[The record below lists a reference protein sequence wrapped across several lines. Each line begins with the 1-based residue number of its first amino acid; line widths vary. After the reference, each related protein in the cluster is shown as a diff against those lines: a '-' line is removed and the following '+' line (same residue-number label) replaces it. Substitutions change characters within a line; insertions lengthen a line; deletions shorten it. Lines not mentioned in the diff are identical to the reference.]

1 MQVWLMCVAAAGG
14 SFGILLWELAAR
26 KSVVYPDEVSPFDI
40 ATVVIAG
47 KRPAIPD
54 SCPKV
59 PPPLGGYTGELPTR
73 HHHHGYRC

>member
-1 MQVWLMCVAAAGG
+1 VLLASVSYERVCGVARG

-59 PPPLGGYTGELPTR
+59 TR
-73 HHHHGYRC
+73 PA

>member
-1 MQVWLMCVAAAGG
+1 MAAGG

-59 PPPLGGYTGELPTR
+59 PPPATAGGHTGELPIR
-73 HHHHGYRC
+73 HYRVPC